1 MRYIRLPNQLIN
13 EPKYSVLLSLAN
25 FGIKI
30 PNFFVIKEEA
40 FKEFLEKNQI
50 KNTINSLL
58 EQNKEYEDI
67 LSTLLLEEFP
77 DEIKDE
83 LEEIYFT
90 IAKKEK
96 EEIEFLKKMSIYPEK
111 FLIIRSDKDKTIEKR
126 VKTFNELQDG
136 IKEVWARIVSLY
148 KTLNVGD
155 IVVMEDIEFEKVG
168 IVSNINIFTGAKE
181 IILQAIYGTYFQ
193 KMLEES
199 PDTIV
204 LGDNGEILFKIL
216 GKKEKACI
224 LDPFTNKYLIINIPE
239 EKKVKDALSLEDI
252 KKLHEFAINFTNAND
267 KPFIMIF
274 GIREGKI
281 YVIDFRTLKSD
292 FSNYPRDR
300 NMLRLTNKDIEGN
313 VGTDIGTNL
322 NDLDKYNALLIDIP
336 IFLIS
341 PKALEI
347 MTKDKSVFIVNDLEK
362 YLGKNIQIT
371 KDKILIKGVEK
382 EEIKEELPTET
393 KEVIQQQEV
402 EEKREETVIK
412 EEVKREEKPTILPL
426 SGIIWPTSYEI
437 LTFSNKLF
445 DGIVKEYEDHF
456 EEINTRKVIRKI
468 KSLED
473 ILSAREG
480 DCFTIDISGI
490 DADKLD
496 KILKLVDKNHVYVY
510 IRDKTDPFK
519 IKICINS
526 GITRYIVRDEL
537 LPEIT
542 FILYRYE
549 KKK

>member
-1 MRYIRLPNQLIN
+1 MKYIRLPNQLIN
-13 EPKYSVLLSLAN
+13 EPKYSILLSLAN

-30 PNFFVIKEEA
+30 PNFFVIKEDA
-40 FKEFLEKNQI
+40 FKEFLERNQI

-83 LEEIYFT
+83 LEEVYFT

-111 FLIIRSDKDKTIEKR
+111 FLIIRSEKDKTIEKR

-136 IKEVWARIVSLY
+136 IKEVWAHIVSTY
-148 KTLNVGD
+148 KTLNVGE
-155 IVVMEDIEFEKVG
+155 IIVMEDIEFEKVG
-168 IVSNINIFTGAKE
+168 VISNINIFTGAKE

-193 KMLEES
+193 RMLEES
-199 PDTIV
+199 PDTII
-204 LGDNGEILFKIL
+204 LGDNGEILFKIF

-239 EKKVKDALSLEDI
+239 EKKAKNVLNLDDI
-252 KKLHEFAINFTNAND
+252 KKLYEFAINFTNTND

-281 YVIDFRTLKSD
+281 YVVDLRMLKSD
-292 FSNYPRDR
+292 FSNYPKDK
-300 NMLRLTNKDIEGN
+300 NMLRLTNQDVEGN
-313 VGTDIGTNL
+313 VGKDIGINL
-322 NDLDKYNALLIDIP
+322 NDLDKYNALLIDTP

-347 MTKDKSVFIVNDLEK
+347 MTKNKPVFVVNNLEK
-362 YLGKNIQIT
+362 YIGKSIQIT
-371 KDKILIKGVEK
+371 KDEILVKEIEKGKIEK
-382 EEIKEELPTET
+382 ELPTET
-393 KEVIQQQEV
+393 KEIVPQQEAG
-402 EEKREETVIK
+402 EKIEETVVK
-412 EEVKREEKPTILPL
+412 EEAKKEEKLTTMPL
-426 SGIIWPTSYEI
+426 LGIIWPTSYEI
-437 LTFSNKLF
+437 LTFNNKLF
-445 DGIVKEYEDHF
+445 DGIVKEYEDYF
-456 EEINTRKVIRKI
+456 EEINTGKIIKKI

-473 ILSAREG
+473 ILSARKEEY
-480 DCFTIDISGI
+480 FTIDISSI
-490 DADKLD
+490 DAGKLN
-496 KILKLVDKNHVYVY
+496 KILKLVDKNHIY
-510 IRDKTDPFK
+510 IYIKERTNPFK

-526 GITRYIVRDEL
+526 GVTRYIVKDDL

-549 KKK
+549 RKK